1 MTTIDHRILIPAA
14 PDLVWN
20 YISDITHNPDWQV
33 DCQNVVFLTSRREG
47 PGLRWRYSAPGGDRV
62 VAVTAWYNGLGYE
75 YYFVDGV
82 PFREN
87 KGRLRLQ
94 EIPEGTIVQWTFH
107 YELGGLFG
115 GMRNALSLNR
125 QTDHIIAESLRTL
138 WQQMKQTGAT
148 SKAHEAK
155 SLMRDAPDVSARSAY
170 QPRHPSAAQQTEG
183 QKPQPE
189 QAAEPPIRTDD
200 AQPIKII
207 SEPPL
212 DEEDTRKRRIASA
225 VPTPEPS
232 EVPLDLEGEPEFL
245 SEVAEDY
252 SRFEPPRDP
261 SDTQPRKAVDLPI
274 EQPKQPTPVEPPPG
288 TLAAPV
294 SMVERP
300 SQQETEPLV
309 LEPPPTETTP
319 LVRPPELI
327 EYLHDQPEPKPEAP
341 PKVSIYD
348 APPLPSAP
356 PLPAHPPVTDR
367 PELLSEAP
375 TASKPVSEPTAPTQ
389 PTPIK
394 PVEPSVPSSPSAA
407 PSIWEVFGVPR
418 PSETQ
423 EAPSV
428 SAEATTPLTPASEVS
443 STEATIPVTVEPPEA
458 ETAPEPQ
465 AESVAVP
472 AMIEAAPL
480 LGDSTA
486 IKFPPA
492 SSHVGLRIV
501 MRRRLA
507 KVRRS

>member
-20 YISDITHNPDWQV
+20 YISDISHNPDWQI
-33 DCQNVVFLTSRREG
+33 DCQEVVFLTSRREG

-115 GMRNALSLNR
+115 GVRNTLSLNR
-125 QTDHIIAESLRTL
+125 QTDHTIAESLRTL

-148 SKAHEAK
+148 AQTHEAK
-155 SLMRDAPDVSARSAY
+155 SLMRDAPDVNARSAY
-170 QPRHPSAAQQTEG
+170 QPRHPSAAQQAEG
-183 QKPQPE
+183 QKPEP
-189 QAAEPPIRTDD
+189 AAEPPISADD
-200 AQPIKII
+200 AQPIRII
-207 SEPPL
+207 AEPPL
-212 DEEDTRKRRIASA
+212 DEEDTRQRRA
-225 VPTPEPS
+225 VPVSQPPAEPA
-232 EVPLDLEGEPEFL
+232 EVPPDIEGEPEFL
-245 SEVAEDY
+245 NEIGEDY

-261 SDTQPRKAVDLPI
+261 SDTQPRKAVELPVD
-274 EQPKQPTPVEPPPG
+274 QPTQPTPAEPPKP
-288 TLAAPV
+288 AAPTALF
-294 SMVERP
+294 ERP

-319 LVRPPELI
+319 LVRPPELV
-327 EYLHDQPEPKPEAP
+327 EYLRDRSEPKPTVQPEPPAEAKAEPEPSKA
-341 PKVSIYD
+341 SIYD
-348 APPLPSAP
+348 APPT
-356 PLPAHPPVTDR
+356 PPVIEKQ
-367 PELLSEAP
+367 PEAP
-375 TASKPVSEPTAPTQ
+375 TP

-394 PVEPSVPSSPSAA
+394 SVEPSAPATASAA
-407 PSIWEVFGVPR
+407 PSIWEVFGIPR

-423 EAPSV
+423 EAASV
-428 SAEATTPLTPASEVS
+428 SAQATEPVSPTPEVS
-443 STEATIPVTVEPPEA
+443 PTEPTIPVSVEPPKA
-458 ETAPEPQ
+458 DITPEPQ
-465 AESVAVP
+465 AEPQIEVVAVP
-472 AMIEAAPL
+472 AIVEAAPL

-501 MRRRLA
+501 MRRRLVR
-507 KVRRS
+507 VRRS